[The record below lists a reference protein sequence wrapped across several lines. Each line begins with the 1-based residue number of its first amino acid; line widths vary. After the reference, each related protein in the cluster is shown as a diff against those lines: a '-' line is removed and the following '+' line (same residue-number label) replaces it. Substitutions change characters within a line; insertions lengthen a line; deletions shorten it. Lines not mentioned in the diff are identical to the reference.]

1 MLKKLFIKDY
11 KNVQDTNVRN
21 RYGIVA
27 GTFGIITNFI
37 LFLIKLV
44 IGIISNSVTIIADS
58 FNNLSDSG
66 SCIVTIIGFKLANK
80 PADKEHPYGHAR
92 YEYIAGIII
101 SLLILSM
108 GVVFAKTS
116 IENIFFPEEI
126 SINFATYLVLII
138 AIIGKVVQLLVYLDF
153 SKAISSTTIKA
164 NAIDARNDI
173 ISTTAVLIAVFIMGV
188 FKINI
193 DAYMG
198 LVVSIFIIVTALNTL
213 KETINPLLGM
223 PATKTQIDGIKK
235 IMLENE
241 EIKGIHD
248 LVVHNYGAE
257 NNFATVHAEVSSDI
271 NIVIAHNIIDS
282 IEKKVKKELGIEIT
296 IHIDPLELNDEK
308 TNNLKIKI
316 EEIFRDFDD
325 TLKIHDFRMI
335 VGDKKTKI
343 IFDVIIPFD
352 KEYTE
357 EKLKSLLKNKLENE
371 QTEFEFII
379 TIDRPFY

>member
-126 SINFATYLVLII
+126 SINFATYLILII

-153 SKAISSTTIKA
+153 SKAISSATIKA

-223 PATKTQIDGIKK
+223 PATKTQIDEIKK

-248 LVVHNYGAE
+248 LVVHNYGAG
-257 NNFATVHAEVSSDI
+257 NNFATVHAEVSSDM

-296 IHIDPLELNDEK
+296 IHIDPLELNDKE
-308 TNNLKIKI
+308 TNNLREKVEKVLY
-316 EEIFRDFDD
+316 EFDD
-325 TLKIHDFRMI
+325 TLKIHDFRKVSGI
-335 VGDKKTKI
+335 EYIKV
-343 IFDVIIPFD
+343 IFDVIVPFD

-357 EKLKSLLKNKLENE
+357 EELKKILENKINDE
-371 QTEFEFII
+371 STKYDFVL
-379 TIDRPFY
+379 TIDRPYY

>member
-153 SKAISSTTIKA
+153 SKAINSTTIRA

-198 LVVSIFIIVTALNTL
+198 LVVSIFIIITALNTL
-213 KETINPLLGM
+213 KETINPLLGI
-223 PATKTQIDGIKK
+223 PATKTQIDGIKN

-248 LVVHNYGAE
+248 LVIHNYGE
-257 NNFATVHAEVSSDI
+257 GNNFATVHAEISSDM
-271 NIVIAHNIIDS
+271 NIIIAHNIIDS
-282 IEKKVKKELGIEIT
+282 
-296 IHIDPLELNDEK
+296 LE
-308 TNNLKIKI
+308 
-316 EEIFRDFDD
+316 F
-325 TLKIHDFRMI
+325 
-335 VGDKKTKI
+335 
-343 IFDVIIPFD
+343 
-352 KEYTE
+352 
-357 EKLKSLLKNKLENE
+357 S
-371 QTEFEFII
+371 
-379 TIDRPFY
+379 